1 MMHTKANDMG
11 MTQRVALF
19 LDWLRVGRI
28 EPQKGI
34 ATLNREEL
42 ANSTLAQ
49 SQGIRTSLVPPPPP
63 PYTLSQQILM
73 NQPIH
78 LAAPDPPPAPTRQ
91 AVTPEER
98 WGANMRSLLQICNTS
113 TALQLPDIWRTV
125 ALIKKDR
132 T

>member
-1 MMHTKANDMG
+1 MHAKADDMG
-11 MTQRVALF
+11 MTQQVALF

-34 ATLNREEL
+34 ATLNRVEL

-98 WGANMRSLLQICNTS
+98 WGGNMRSLLRI
-113 TALQLPDIWRTV
+113 
-125 ALIKKDR
+125 
-132 T
+132 